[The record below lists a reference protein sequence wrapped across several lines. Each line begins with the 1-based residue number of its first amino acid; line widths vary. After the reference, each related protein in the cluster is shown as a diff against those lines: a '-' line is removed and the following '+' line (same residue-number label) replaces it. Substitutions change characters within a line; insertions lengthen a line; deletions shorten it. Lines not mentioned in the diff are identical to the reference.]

1 MSQKIAHNQAVVVSV
16 SASGDLDQLEPG
28 APFDVTWS
36 FRNRGTTTWDAQYQ
50 LAYTDETQPDAS
62 DYPHSNLASN
72 TAFSLADLG
81 GSARVEPGDA
91 VYLTLNLTAPLSP
104 GTYLTAWQLQ
114 TPGAERF
121 GPVRELRVVV
131 GELLE
136 KGLGDL
142 AYEMV
147 GFENSI
153 KNYNNMSAGQPF
165 TGTWTLKNAGFQAWN
180 GDFRVAYHDLATGN
194 TVDALGDRMGTE
206 PSYTLRDV
214 TGRDSVDP
222 EENVIIRLNFTAPQ
236 QPGIYAYHWQ
246 LVSDGGV
253 PFGGVRWMR
262 IVVAKA
268 DGTSPPEPSDGLPFT
283 HTGPKVT
290 FFTGIHGP
298 ADDFVWGQQRF
309 QDMINRLG
317 MPVFFMSHGSN
328 PDFSA
333 LGDPQRNV
341 VRLYWNP
348 RPVTADEAYEE
359 VRDDQLRRWWDRGY
373 RRFVFFNE
381 PQLDGRITRSE
392 EGFGIAWNTKEEF
405 ARFLK
410 TCLARALQEFPGIQL
425 YTTPMTSNE
434 AFDPWGW
441 RHTMW
446 AHVKGH
452 VHGWCMHAYTGD
464 NSDANAAA
472 QDIANQVVEV
482 QRRLQLQIPVI
493 VSEASVNRGDNAAQK
508 AEVARLLPAKLAHVG
523 GVEGVFWYASDWN
536 PDFDTHHEGWFR
548 SGIADAY
555 LQQAA

>member
-1 MSQKIAHNQAVVVSV
+1 LVS
-16 SASGDLDQLEPG
+16 
-28 APFDVTWS
+28 
-36 FRNRGTTTWDAQYQ
+36 
-50 LAYTDETQPDAS
+50 
-62 DYPHSNLASN
+62 
-72 TAFSLADLG
+72 
-81 GSARVEPGDA
+81 
-91 VYLTLNLTAPLSP
+91 
-104 GTYLTAWQLQ
+104 
-114 TPGAERF
+114 
-121 GPVRELRVVV
+121 
-131 GELLE
+131 
-136 KGLGDL
+136 
-142 AYEMV
+142 
-147 GFENSI
+147 FENSVES
-153 KNYNNMSAGQPF
+153 YNNMAAGQAF
-165 TGTWTLKNAGFQAWN
+165 SGTWILKNTGFQTWT
-180 GDFRVAYHDLATGN
+180 GDFRVVYHDQATGN
-194 TVDALGDRMGTE
+194 TLDALRDRMGTE
-206 PSYTLRDV
+206 PSHTLREV
-214 TGRDSVDP
+214 SGRDRVDP
-222 EENVIIRLNFTAPQ
+222 DESVVIRVNFTAPQ

-246 LVSDGGV
+246 LVSDDGV

-262 IVVAKA
+262 IVVARA
-268 DGTSPPEPSDGLPFT
+268 DGTAPPEPSDGLSFT
-283 HTGPKVT
+283 HTGPEVT

-309 QDMINRLG
+309 QDMIKRLN

-392 EGFGIAWNTKEEF
+392 EGFGIAWKTKEEF
-405 ARFLK
+405 ARFLQ
-410 TCLARALQEFPGIQL
+410 TNLARARQEFPGIQL

-446 AHVKGH
+446 AHVQGL

-464 NSDANAAA
+464 NNDANAAA

-482 QRRLQLQIPVI
+482 QRRLQLQVPVI
-493 VSEASVNRGDNAAQK
+493 VSEASVNRGDNAVQK
-508 AEVARLLPAKLAHVG
+508 AEVARLLPTKLAHIG
-523 GVEGVFWYASDWN
+523 GVEGVFWYAADWN

-548 SGIADAY
+548 NGIADAY
-555 LQQAA
+555 LL